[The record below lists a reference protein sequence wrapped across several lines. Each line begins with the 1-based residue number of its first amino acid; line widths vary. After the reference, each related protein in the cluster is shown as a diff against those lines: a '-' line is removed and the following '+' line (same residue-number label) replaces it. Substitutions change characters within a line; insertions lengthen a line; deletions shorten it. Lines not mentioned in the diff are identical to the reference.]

1 MLQGLYFGAVLNY
14 CSPINGHLTRCVYI
28 REENEKAVVIFM
40 NAEHVAR
47 VDFEQLQWRREP
59 DDTWRE
65 LKENIKELKG

>member
-1 MLQGLYFGAVLNY
+1 
-14 CSPINGHLTRCVYI
+14 
-28 REENEKAVVIFM
+28 M

-65 LKENIKELKG
+65 LKEKFENIKE